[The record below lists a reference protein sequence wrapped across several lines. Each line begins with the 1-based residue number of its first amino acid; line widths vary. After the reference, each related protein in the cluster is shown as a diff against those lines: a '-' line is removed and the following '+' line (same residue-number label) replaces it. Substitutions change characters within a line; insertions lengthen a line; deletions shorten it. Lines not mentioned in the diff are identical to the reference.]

1 MTRFETINELKTYF
15 KPYELV
21 DKITYDKYGNESWQ
35 FFHTDLL
42 KSLLI
47 IRKGLGKS
55 ITINDWYWGGHIN
68 WKGEREEYDERGIRH
83 NISPIV
89 KNKTTLY
96 LSGHVLGMALDFDVK
111 GMTAEEVR
119 AWIVKNANLFPCKIR
134 LEDGVTWCHLDVKET
149 STNPKVYLFNV

>member
-21 DKITYDKYGNESWQ
+21 DKATYDKYGNESWQ
-35 FFHTDLL
+35 FLHSDLL

-68 WKGEREEYDERGIRH
+68 WKGERA
-83 NISPIV
+83 NSA
-89 KNKTTLY
+89 
-96 LSGHVLGMALDFDVK
+96 LGELK
-111 GMTAEEVR
+111 
-119 AWIVKNANLFPCKIR
+119 LLPFP
-134 LEDGVTWCHLDVKET
+134 ET
-149 STNPKVYLFNV
+149 Y